1 MKRLILLVLAT
12 FVIVPY
18 GRSQER
24 VDYPKNQIS
33 ASYSAVSFFFILDM
47 PNDVPEKTDNSGK
60 AISKKD
66 YHEKIRQYYGIYN
79 VQYMRTIKSKLEIGL
94 AANYERIDRLT
105 NYVNPEISCT
115 PKDRFYRV
123 LCVAQY
129 NFLNKEYARAYAK
142 GGAGVGF
149 FYRYDFRHNS
159 DGTFDDDTFII
170 PCIEGLAG
178 IEYGPGLLRPFI
190 EVGFGAQGIVSF
202 GLRTRF

>member
-1 MKRLILLVLAT
+1 MKRLTLLALAL
-12 FVIVPY
+12 VGSLCGY
-18 GRSQER
+18 SQMIE
-24 VDYPKNQIS
+24 YPKNQIS
-33 ASYSAVSFFFILDM
+33 AFYSAVSFFFILDE
-47 PNDVPEKTDNSGK
+47 PNDVAINHGGHIEKN
-60 AISKKD
+60 D
-66 YHEKIRQYYGIYN
+66 YHEKIRHYSGIYN
-79 VQYMRTIKSKLEIGL
+79 VQYMRAIKSKLEIGL

-105 NYVNPEISCT
+105 NYEKLKISCIS
-115 PKDRFYRV
+115 KDRFYRV

-149 FYRYDFRHNS
+149 FNRYDFRHNS

-178 IEYGPGLLRPFI
+178 IEYGPKFLRPFV